1 MSTDIHSR
9 EVFETSDLYL
19 AAFLETQ
26 GFQLLE
32 VRREPDSRRCVFVF
46 CDRRD
51 REEMIASYWADVPVR
66 ARSFVAACKELK
78 QRVHGVL

>member
-1 MSTDIHSR
+1 MPSAQ
-9 EVFETSDLYL
+9 VFETRDLYL

-32 VRREPDSRRCVFVF
+32 VRRELDSRRCVFVF
-46 CDRRD
+46 SDRRD
-51 REEMIASYWADVPVR
+51 REEMIASYWADAPVP

-78 QRVHGVL
+78 QRVYAAL